1 MPQRIDLD
9 SMVKNEPRRPIDAS
23 WSPKKKKLVGAGAGA
38 VALVALAG
46 GAWAYISGRPPALP
60 TTPEQALAVMASSKF
75 DSLDKARRSQY
86 IAEAQRLMRGMTP
99 EQRRALMQDE
109 KNREAMREMREE
121 MMDEMARR
129 IARGEQIESPFG
141 GMGFGGP
148 RGERPPGERPPG
160 ERRPDGERPQRDPN
174 AQPTPEQQARMEE
187 RRQQM
192 EARFAQAIS
201 TGNAQSFGL
210 RAEMMRSMMRMREQG
225 GAQRGGQGGGQG
237 GNGNR
242 PGGG

>member
-9 SMVKNEPRRPIDAS
+9 AMVKSEPRRPIDAS
-23 WSPKKKKLVGAGAGA
+23 WSPRTKKLVGAAAGG
-38 VALVALAG
+38 VALAALAG

-109 KNREAMREMREE
+109 KNRDAMREMREE

-129 IARGEQIESPFG
+129 IARGEQVESPFA

-148 RGERPPGERPPG
+148 RG

-174 AQPTPEQQARMEE
+174 AQPTAEQQARMEE

-192 EARFAQAIS
+192 ESRFAQAIS

-210 RAEMMRSMMRMREQG
+210 RAEMMRSMMRTREQNG
-225 GAQRGGQGGGQG
+225 GQRGGQGGGQG
-237 GNGNR
+237 GGGNR